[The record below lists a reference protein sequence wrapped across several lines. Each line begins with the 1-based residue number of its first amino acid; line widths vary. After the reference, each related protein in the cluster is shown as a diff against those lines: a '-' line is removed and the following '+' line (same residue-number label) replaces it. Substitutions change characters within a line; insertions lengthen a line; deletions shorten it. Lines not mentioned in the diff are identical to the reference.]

1 MLRWAYSDIEKLAA
15 LDQAIHQ
22 TEPEMA
28 IDTDPDTGHKTYKLV
43 VGNILSD
50 DAERWTNQAI
60 ANMRHGIDQAVCAA
74 WECAKLGEPPDRL
87 YYPIRNSFA
96 DLKGTLAKEPYSQLG
111 EHFHTAIKAMHP
123 YPAVDGNPG
132 NAAFVAL
139 SKAAQKKHRVVC
151 KVLGKVQS
159 VNISSGRFRNM
170 VSNPIAIPTWDI
182 EKGEIVLG
190 TTAADG
196 HMDLNIKLGLNITSG
211 GAGPLDGEP
220 LVPGLLAIHQDCQVA
235 LLLLAKAAN
244 LA

>member
-15 LDQAIHQ
+15 LDQAVHQ

-28 IDTDPDTGHKTYKLV
+28 IDPDPDTGHKTYKLV

-50 DAERWTNQAI
+50 DAERWANQAI
-60 ANMRHGIDQAVCAA
+60 ANLRHGLDQAVCAA
-74 WECAKLGEPPDRL
+74 WECAKLGDPPKAL

-96 DLKGTLAKEPYSQLG
+96 DLKGTLAKAPYCQFG
-111 EHFHTAIKAMHP
+111 EHFQTAIKAMHP
-123 YPAVDGNPG
+123 YPARDGDPG

-159 VNISSGRFRNM
+159 VNISNGMFYNM

-182 EKGEIVLG
+182 EKGEIILG
-190 TTAADG
+190 TTTADG
-196 HMDLNIKLGLNITSG
+196 HMHLDIKLELNITSG
-211 GAGPLDGEP
+211 GAGPLDGTP
-220 LVPGLLAIHQDCQVA
+220 LVPNLVAIHQDCQVA
-235 LLLLAKAAN
+235 IFLLAKAAS